1 MRKQYEHSEPDDQ
14 NDTYK
19 RMRAERDIQ
28 FAMQNGGVS
37 KAMGKALDYHN
48 NTGHSEVPKAEIPRQ
63 VGIHFKKQVEPIN
76 VPIGSSIQKEQ
87 MVDITREEIKRQIE
101 ALDDEKSP
109 GPSGIAPLHLKL
121 LLGHFDFIQ
130 LITIAF
136 NEIIQLKNIVPYK
149 FDHKFLI
156 KDNNLTRDTNG
167 DLKTRPIACAEQLL
181 NVQCYTAL
189 LKEEFKR
196 ILQLTQTNMQTKLAA
211 NYKLNSK
218 WHKQQKTASPLQTS
232 MSNQPST
239 AQDTTSQ
246 LETQTEIMQVPQ
258 HKYIMYATKA
268 RWSDHVKDIKV
279 GVSQGCP
286 LAMHLFASV
295 ISELIYRINQKQQTK
310 NASWLQSA
318 TQMTYQSWSPW
329 KRKRCYQDCYG
340 RIRKTES

>member
-28 FAMQNGGVS
+28 FAMQNGGVP

-63 VGIHFKKQVEPIN
+63 VEIHFKN
-76 VPIGSSIQKEQ
+76 
-87 MVDITREEIKRQIE
+87 
-101 ALDDEKSP
+101 
-109 GPSGIAPLHLKL
+109 
-121 LLGHFDFIQ
+121 
-130 LITIAF
+130 
-136 NEIIQLKNIVPYK
+136 
-149 FDHKFLI
+149 
-156 KDNNLTRDTNG
+156 
-167 DLKTRPIACAEQLL
+167 
-181 NVQCYTAL
+181 

-258 HKYIMYATKA
+258 HK
-268 RWSDHVKDIKV
+268 
-279 GVSQGCP
+279 
-286 LAMHLFASV
+286 
-295 ISELIYRINQKQQTK
+295 
-310 NASWLQSA
+310 LQIIH
-318 TQMTYQSWSPW
+318 YVCNKSPM
-329 KRKRCYQDCYG
+329 
-340 RIRKTES
+340 E